1 MYSETW
7 PRWGSMRGGECSAQ
21 QRSERRISESAS
33 SFSLPTLTASDAT
46 GAGYNQS
53 DSPGAAIRPSLAMM
67 AREGMLPTLT
77 VHGNYNRKGVSPK
90 AGDGLAT
97 ALNRMPT
104 LRATDGERG
113 GRGDLLQAVQGRE
126 NSHFRLYPTL
136 MARDWKGP
144 PGAGTLARG
153 NRAGD
158 LLNTAVRRMPTL
170 VAKDAESGAPGDGG
184 PLNPTWCEWFMGF
197 PLGWTELGDSAMP
210 RFRRWFDSH
219 GER

>member
-1 MYSETW
+1 M
-7 PRWGSMRGGECSAQ
+7 
-21 QRSERRISESAS
+21 
-33 SFSLPTLTASDAT
+33 
-46 GAGYNQS
+46 
-53 DSPGAAIRPSLAMM
+53 
-67 AREGMLPTLT
+67 
-77 VHGNYNRKGVSPK
+77 
-90 AGDGLAT
+90 
-97 ALNRMPT
+97 
-104 LRATDGERG
+104 
-113 GRGDLLQAVQGRE
+113 QAVQGRE